1 VSGVNGAG
9 DGHHGSGLVLVVDDS
24 IVNRKLLDR
33 ALRAEGHSTLL
44 AEDGE
49 RALSLLAETRE
60 PPIDVV
66 LLDLVMPG
74 LDGFATLERI
84 KGEPRLRHLPVIVI
98 SAVDETASVARCIE
112 MGATDYLPKPFSA
125 AILRA
130 RVGASLAEK
139 RLRDLE
145 REYLEQVALVTDAA
159 AAVESGH
166 FAPGTLVP
174 VAARADGLGQLARTF
189 QRMAQEV
196 EAREARL
203 RAQVQELRIEIDEAR
218 QQAGVA
224 EVTGTEYF
232 QDLRSRAADLRR
244 AVRHGRHDE
253 AG

>member
-1 VSGVNGAG
+1 MSGTAG
-9 DGHHGSGLVLVVDDS
+9 GGLVLVVDDS
-24 IVNRKLLDR
+24 VVNRKLLDR

-49 RALSLLAETRE
+49 QCLRLLAEPRD
-60 PPIDVV
+60 PVIDVV

-84 KGEPRLRHLPVIVI
+84 KSDDALRHLPVIVI

-112 MGATDYLPKPFSA
+112 MGATDYLPKPFA
-125 AILRA
+125 VPVLRA
-130 RVGASLAEK
+130 RVRASLADK

-159 AAVESGH
+159 VAVETGGFSAG
-166 FAPGTLVP
+166 ALAP
-174 VAARADGLGQLARTF
+174 VAARPDGLGQLARTF

-203 RAQVQELRIEIDEAR
+203 RAEVRELRIEIDEAR
-218 QQAGVA
+218 QAAGVA
-224 EVTGTEYF
+224 EVTGSDYF
-232 QDLRSRAADLRR
+232 QDLRARAADLRR
-244 AVRHGRHDE
+244 VVRQGSDDQSR
-253 AG
+253 

>member
-1 VSGVNGAG
+1 LSGTAG
-9 DGHHGSGLVLVVDDS
+9 GGLVLVVDDS
-24 IVNRKLLDR
+24 VVNRKLLDR

-49 RALSLLAETRE
+49 QCLRLLAEPRD
-60 PPIDVV
+60 PVIDVV

-84 KGEPRLRHLPVIVI
+84 KSDDALRHLPVIVI

-112 MGATDYLPKPFSA
+112 MGATDYLPKPFA
-125 AILRA
+125 VPVLRA
-130 RVGASLAEK
+130 RVRASLADK

-159 AAVESGH
+159 VAVETGGFSAG
-166 FAPGTLVP
+166 ALAP
-174 VAARADGLGQLARTF
+174 VAARPDGLGQLARTF

-203 RAQVQELRIEIDEAR
+203 RAEVRELRIEIDEAR
-218 QQAGVA
+218 QAAGVA
-224 EVTGTEYF
+224 EVTGSDYF
-232 QDLRSRAADLRR
+232 QDLRARAADLRR
-244 AVRHGRHDE
+244 VVRQGSDDQSR
-253 AG
+253 